1 MDKRKW
7 YDMGIFAHIGDD
19 GEKQTLEE
27 HLDGVAK
34 LASGFAVAEL
44 KEAAYY
50 LGRIHDIGKCRPGFQ
65 RRLCGDKIRC
75 EHACCGAAEIMRDKT
90 SPLNFLLAYCAA
102 GHHAGLQNGGAINDS
117 PDDGT
122 LHAALNKDASDY
134 LPEGERFRWDIPDLS
149 GLMKMITDGA
159 GKDTTEWVERAAFFT
174 RYLFSCLTDADFI
187 DTERFCSPHT
197 ERAVT
202 GDFARALELVNDKLN
217 GFSADTGVRQAR
229 KRLQEQA
236 FNFCGSGGI
245 HILNMPTGSGKTLC
259 SIRLALQK
267 AVSEGKKRIIYVIP
281 YTSIIEQTADIF
293 NELFGDVLPV
303 VQHHSNYCPDEDDE
317 NGLTSDKLKKAC
329 ENWDAPLIV
338 TTNVQL
344 FQSFYHRKSS
354 RLRKLHNIAD
364 SVIVFDEV
372 HMMPIPFLQPCLRAV
387 GYAVKYLGSEAFFLS
402 ATMPD
407 FGELFGKYAKGCGY
421 DELIS
426 DKSDFKAFRNCGF
439 KFLGQTGWEKLAQMS
454 EENDS
459 SLIIVNSR
467 KSAGRL
473 YDMCRGMDR
482 KVYCLS
488 TYLTPN
494 DRTRLIDEIRKA
506 LGNGEKIT
514 VISTSLIEA
523 GVDLDFRAVYREI
536 AGIDSILQSAGRCN
550 REGKKD
556 NCFTYIFIGE
566 DGMPKGELEMK
577 AQISKGLLENGKN
590 IAEPEIISEYYN
602 RLYRFREDIIAENT
616 ISNGVKAIDQIP
628 FRDYSERFDNM
639 IDGDTVGI
647 VIPCEENKEMLEK
660 LSVGDRSVL
669 RRLQRYTATV
679 YFYEFRDML
688 ERGVIGD
695 MGTGVYRLTV
705 PGLYSSDRG
714 LDTSGDILGII
725 GKD

>member
-1 MDKRKW
+1 
-7 YDMGIFAHIGDD
+7 
-19 GEKQTLEE
+19 
-27 HLDGVAK
+27 
-34 LASGFAVAEL
+34 
-44 KEAAYY
+44 
-50 LGRIHDIGKCRPGFQ
+50 RPGFQ
-65 RRLCGDKIRC
+65 KRLGGDKIRC
-75 EHACCGAAEIMRDKT
+75 EHACCGAAEIMRDKG
-90 SPLNFLLAYCAA
+90 SPLNLLLAYCAA
-102 GHHAGLQNGGAINDS
+102 GHHSGLQNGGAANDS

-122 LHAALNKDASDY
+122 LHAVLNKDASDY
-134 LPEGERFRWDIPDLS
+134 LPEGERFRRDIPDLS
-149 GLMKMITDGA
+149 GLMNMITDGA
-159 GKDTTEWVERAAFFT
+159 GRDITEVIERSAFFT

-197 ERAVT
+197 DRGVM
-202 GDFARALELVNDKLN
+202 GDFSKALELVSDKLS
-217 GFSADTGVRQAR
+217 GFSADTEVRQAR

-236 FNFCGSGGI
+236 FNSCGGGGI

-303 VQHHSNYCPDEDDE
+303 VQHHSNYCPDEDNE
-317 NGLTSDKLKKAC
+317 NGLTSDKLKRVC

-338 TTNVQL
+338 TTNVQF

-387 GYAVKYLGSEAFFLS
+387 GYAVKYLASEAFFLS

-426 DKSDFKAFRNCGF
+426 DKSDFMAFRNCGF
-439 KFLGQTGWEKLAQMS
+439 KFLGQTAWERLAQMS

-467 KSAGRL
+467 RSAGRL

-494 DRTRLIDEIRKA
+494 DRTRLIAEIREA
-506 LGNGEKIT
+506 LHDGEKIT

-556 NCFTYIFIGE
+556 NCLTYIFIGE
-566 DGMPKGELEMK
+566 EGMPKGSDLGVRAE
-577 AQISKGLLENGKN
+577 ISRGLLESGKN
-590 IAEPEIISEYYN
+590 IADPGVITEYYN
-602 RLYRFREDIIAENT
+602 
-616 ISNGVKAIDQIP
+616 
-628 FRDYSERFDNM
+628 
-639 IDGDTVGI
+639 
-647 VIPCEENKEMLEK
+647 
-660 LSVGDRSVL
+660 
-669 RRLQRYTATV
+669 
-679 YFYEFRDML
+679 
-688 ERGVIGD
+688 
-695 MGTGVYRLTV
+695 
-705 PGLYSSDRG
+705 
-714 LDTSGDILGII
+714 
-725 GKD
+725 

>member
-1 MDKRKW
+1 M
-7 YDMGIFAHIGDD
+7 
-19 GEKQTLEE
+19 EE
-27 HLDGVAK
+27 HLEGVAR
-34 LASGFAVAEL
+34 LASGFAVPEL
-44 KEAAYY
+44 KNAAYY

-65 RRLCGDKIRC
+65 RRLEGERIRC
-75 EHACCGAAEIMRDKT
+75 EHACCGAAEIMRNKNE
-90 SPLNFLLAYCAA
+90 PMAFLLAYCAA
-102 GHHAGLQNGGAINDS
+102 GHHSGLQNGGAKNDS

-122 LHAALNKDASDY
+122 LHAALNKDVSDH
-134 LPEGERFRWDIPDLS
+134 LPRGERFRREMPDMS
-149 GLMKMITDGA
+149 GLMKLITDGA
-159 GKDTTEWVERAAFFT
+159 GRDISEIIERSAFFT

-187 DTERFCSPHT
+187 DTERFCSPDT
-197 ERAVT
+197 DREVT
-202 GDFARALELVNDKLN
+202 GELDKALERVREKLS
-217 GFSADTGVRQAR
+217 GFSADTVVKKAR
-229 KRLQEQA
+229 KGLQEQA
-236 FNFCGSGGI
+236 LGSCGSRGI

-259 SIRLALQK
+259 SIRLALEK
-267 AVSEGKKRIIYVIP
+267 AVSEGRKRIIYVIP
-281 YTSIIEQTADIF
+281 YTSIIEQTAEIF
-293 NELFGDVLPV
+293 NEIFGDVLPV

-317 NGLTSDKLKKAC
+317 NGLTSDKLKRVC

-338 TTNVQL
+338 TTNVQF

-387 GYAVKYLGSEAFFLS
+387 GYAVKFLGSEAFFLS

-426 DKSDFKAFRNCGF
+426 DKSEFGAFRNCGF
-439 KFLGQTGWEKLAQMS
+439 RFLGQTAWVKLAQMS

-467 KSAGRL
+467 KAAGRL

-482 KVYCLS
+482 KIYCLS

-494 DRTRLIDEIRKA
+494 DRTRLIAEIREA
-506 LGNGEKIT
+506 LRCGNKIT

-550 REGKKD
+550 REGRKD

-566 DGMPKGELEMK
+566 EGMPKNGDLGVRAE
-577 AQISKGLLENGKN
+577 ISRGLLESGRN
-590 IAEPEIISEYYN
+590 IAEPEVITEYYN
-602 RLYRFREDIIAENT
+602 RLYFVRRDDIAENT
-616 ISNGVKAIDQIP
+616 ISYEVKSIDGIP

-647 VIPCEENKEMLEK
+647 VIPCEENEELLDR
-660 LSVGDRSVL
+660 LSYGDRSVL

-679 YFYEFRDML
+679 HFREFRDML

-695 MGTGVYRLTV
+695 MGTGVYRLTD
-705 PGLYSSDRG
+705 PGLYSRDRG
-714 LDTSGDILGII
+714 LDADGNTINII
-725 GKD
+725 

>member
-1 MDKRKW
+1 M
-7 YDMGIFAHIGDD
+7 
-19 GEKQTLEE
+19 
-27 HLDGVAK
+27 
-34 LASGFAVAEL
+34 
-44 KEAAYY
+44 
-50 LGRIHDIGKCRPGFQ
+50 
-65 RRLCGDKIRC
+65 
-75 EHACCGAAEIMRDKT
+75 EIMRDKS

-134 LPEGERFRWDIPDLS
+134 LPEGERFRREMPDMS
-149 GLMKMITDGA
+149 GLMNMITDGA
-159 GKDTTEWVERAAFFT
+159 ENDISELVERAAFFT
-174 RYLFSCLTDADFI
+174 RYLFSCLTDADFL
-187 DTERFCSPHT
+187 DTERFCSPDA
-197 ERAVT
+197 ERGVT
-202 GDFARALELVNDKLN
+202 GDFSKALELVNDKLS
-217 GFSADTGVRQAR
+217 GFPADTKVKQAR

-236 FNFCGSGGI
+236 FISCGSRGI

-259 SIRLALQK
+259 SIRLAHMK

-293 NELFGDVLPV
+293 QSIFADVLPV

-317 NGLTSDKLKKAC
+317 NGLTSDKLKRVC

-338 TTNVQL
+338 TTNVQF

-421 DELIS
+421 DELVS
-426 DKSDFKAFRNCGF
+426 DKSEFGSFRNCGF
-439 KFLGQTGWEKLAQMS
+439 KFLGQTAWERLAQMS

-473 YDMCRGMDR
+473 YDMCKFMDR
-482 KVYCLS
+482 RVYCLS

-494 DRTRLIDEIRKA
+494 DRTRLISEIREA
-506 LGNGEKIT
+506 LRGGEKIT

-550 REGKKD
+550 REGRKD

-577 AQISKGLLENGKN
+577 AQISKGLLESGKN
-590 IAEPEIISEYYN
+590 IAEPEVISEYYN
-602 RLYRFREDIIAENT
+602 RLYGFRGEEIAENT
-616 ISNGVKAIDQIP
+616 ISTGVKGFDQIP
-628 FRDYSERFDNM
+628 FKDYSERFDNM

-647 VIPCEENKEMLEK
+647 VIPCEENQTLLEK
-660 LSVGDRSVL
+660 LSFGDRSVL

-679 YFYEFRDML
+679 HFHEFRDML

-695 MGTGVYRLTV
+695 MGTGVYRLTD
-705 PGLYSSDRG
+705 PGLYTADRG
-714 LDTSGDILGII
+714 LDTSGNTINVI
-725 GKD
+725 

>member
-1 MDKRKW
+1 M
-7 YDMGIFAHIGDD
+7 
-19 GEKQTLEE
+19 
-27 HLDGVAK
+27 
-34 LASGFAVAEL
+34 
-44 KEAAYY
+44 
-50 LGRIHDIGKCRPGFQ
+50 
-65 RRLCGDKIRC
+65 
-75 EHACCGAAEIMRDKT
+75 EIMRDKG
-90 SPLNFLLAYCAA
+90 SPLNILLAYCAA
-102 GHHAGLQNGGAINDS
+102 GHHAGLQNGGAVNDS

-134 LPEGERFRWDIPDLS
+134 LPQGERFRRELPDMS
-149 GLMKMITDGA
+149 GLMNMITDGA
-159 GKDTTEWVERAAFFT
+159 EKDISEWVERSAFFT
-174 RYLFSCLTDADFI
+174 RYLFSCLTDADFL
-187 DTERFCSPHT
+187 DTERFCTPDT
-197 ERAVT
+197 DRGVT
-202 GDFARALELVNDKLN
+202 GDFSKALELVNNKLG
-217 GFSADTGVRQAR
+217 GFSADSKVKQAR

-259 SIRLALQK
+259 SIRLALMK

-293 NELFGDVLPV
+293 QSVFGDVLPV
-303 VQHHSNYCPDEDDE
+303 VQHHSNYCPDEGDE
-317 NGLTSDKLKKAC
+317 NGLTSDKLKRVC

-338 TTNVQL
+338 TTNVQF

-407 FGELFGKYAKGCGY
+407 FGELFGKYAKGCEY

-426 DKSDFKAFRNCGF
+426 DKSEFGSFRNCGF
-439 KFLGQTGWEKLAQMS
+439 EFLGQTAWERLAQMS

-494 DRTRLIDEIRKA
+494 DRTRLISEIREA
-506 LGNGEKIT
+506 LRGGEKIT

-577 AQISKGLLENGKN
+577 AQISKGLLESGKN
-590 IAEPEIISEYYN
+590 IAEPEVISEYYS
-602 RLYRFREDIIAENT
+602 RLYRFREDVIAENT
-616 ISNGVKAIDQIP
+616 ISNGVKAIDRIP
-628 FRDYSERFDNM
+628 FKDYSERFDNM

-647 VIPCEENKEMLEK
+647 VIPCEENQTLLEK
-660 LSVGDRSVL
+660 LSFGDRSVL

-679 YFYEFRDML
+679 HFHEFRDML

-695 MGTGVYRLTV
+695 MGTGVYRLTD
-705 PGLYSSDRG
+705 PGLYTADRG
-714 LDTSGDILGII
+714 LDTYGDTLKIF
-725 GKD
+725 